1 MGYDGDD
8 AIVVLLLP
16 PCVASYNYS
25 STLYYYALTYSGHMR
40 VFIWALIFF
49 VIWSFRSS
57 SYVENHMNGFI
68 SGLESLLF

>member
-25 STLYYYALTYSGHMR
+25 STLYYYALTYSG
-40 VFIWALIFF
+40 LDIFCD
-49 VIWSFRSS
+49 
-57 SYVENHMNGFI
+57 
-68 SGLESLLF
+68 LEFQII